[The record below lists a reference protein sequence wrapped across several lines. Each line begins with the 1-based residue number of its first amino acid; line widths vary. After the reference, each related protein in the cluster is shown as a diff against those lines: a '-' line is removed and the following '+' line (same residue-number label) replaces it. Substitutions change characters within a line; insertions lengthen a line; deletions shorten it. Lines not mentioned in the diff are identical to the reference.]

1 MAGYRKTEQAGLN
14 NSHAPRLD
22 QTVKMTDND
31 HRQIE
36 RDSLFVMADLRVEG
50 VAEETRVKVRNLS
63 AGGMMAEGNVRVQP
77 GAAVEINIRNIGWID
92 GSVAWVQDNRF
103 GIAFR
108 EEIDP
113 KVARAPLT
121 NDSAPPRFVRTPVP
135 ATRSG
140 STLRKL

>member
-1 MAGYRKTEQAGLN
+1 
-14 NSHAPRLD
+14 
-22 QTVKMTDND
+22 MTDND

-50 VAEETRVKVRNLS
+50 VGEDQRVKVRNLS
-63 AGGMMAEGNVRVQP
+63 AGGMMAEGDVRVQP
-77 GAAVEINIRNIGWID
+77 GTTVEVNIRNIGWID

-121 NDSAPPRFVRTPVP
+121 TDSAPPRYVRTPMP
-135 ATRSG
+135 AKRTG
-140 STLRKL
+140 SAVRKL

>member
-1 MAGYRKTEQAGLN
+1 
-14 NSHAPRLD
+14 
-22 QTVKMTDND
+22 MTDND

-63 AGGMMAEGNVRVQP
+63 AGGMMAEGNVRVQA

-121 NDSAPPRFVRTPVP
+121 NDSAPPRFVRTPVS

>member
-1 MAGYRKTEQAGLN
+1 
-14 NSHAPRLD
+14 LD
-22 QTVKMTDND
+22 EARKMTDND

-36 RDSLFVMADLRVEG
+36 RDSLFVMADLRVGG
-50 VAEETRVKVRNLS
+50 VAEEQRVKVRNLS
-63 AGGMMAEGNVRVQP
+63 AGGMMAEGDVKVQT
-77 GAAVEINIRNIGWID
+77 GAAVEVNIRNIGWIE

-121 NDSAPPRFVRTPVP
+121 GDPSPPRYVRTPVP
-135 ATRSG
+135 APRTG
-140 STLRKL
+140 SALRKL